1 MKAFALATVA
11 GAALAFSSA
20 IAQSTNSTSTEMTF
34 HLLRSPGLKGT
45 PVAPYAQG
53 TVKIR
58 SIGAVEI
65 MTVSVSGLPPNAD
78 FDLFF
83 IQVPN
88 LPFGLSSHQ
97 GEPEITL

>member
-34 HLLRSPGLKGT
+34 HLLRSPGFKGT
-45 PVAPYAQG
+45 ALAPYA
-53 TVKIR
+53 
-58 SIGAVEI
+58 
-65 MTVSVSGLPPNAD
+65 
-78 FDLFF
+78 
-83 IQVPN
+83 
-88 LPFGLSSHQ
+88 Q